1 MDVKLITKLLDAGFT
16 AEEIRGMGVLSVRAD
31 PAPAD
36 VPEDPAPQ
44 VEPEKE
50 PEHDDAPEDK
60 QKREPK
66 MDAILQK
73 IDNLTGSITAL
84 LNRSAGSR
92 TQDDQKET
100 ADDILAKAFFMKEE

>member
-1 MDVKLITKLLDAGFT
+1 MDITMITKLLDAGFT

-31 PAPAD
+31 PAPAA

-50 PEHDDAPEDK
+50 PEHDDAPADT
-60 QKREPK
+60 QKPEPK

-92 TQDDQKET
+92 TQDQKET
-100 ADDILAKAFFMKEE
+100 VDDILAKAFFMKEE

>member
-31 PAPAD
+31 PAPAAAS
-36 VPEDPAPQ
+36 EDPAPQ
-44 VEPEKE
+44 EEPEQK
-50 PEHDDAPEDK
+50 PEHDAPEDT
-60 QKREPK
+60 QKPEPK

-73 IDNLTGSITAL
+73 IDTLTGSITAL

-92 TQDDQKET
+92 TPDQKDT
-100 ADDILAKAFFMKEE
+100 VDDILAKAFFMKEE

>member
-1 MDVKLITKLLDAGFT
+1 MDITMITKLLDAGFT

-31 PAPAD
+31 PAPED

-44 VEPEKE
+44 DEPDKE
-50 PEHDDAPEDK
+50 PEPAAPEDK
-60 QKREPK
+60 KTQEPK

-92 TQDDQKET
+92 TQDQKET
-100 ADDILAKAFFMKEE
+100 VDDILAKAFFMKEE

>member
-1 MDVKLITKLLDAGFT
+1 MDITMITKLLDAGFT

-31 PAPAD
+31 PAPAA

-44 VEPEKE
+44 AEPEKE
-50 PEHDDAPEDK
+50 PEPAAPEDK
-60 QKREPK
+60 QKQEPK

-92 TQDDQKET
+92 TQDQKDDT
-100 ADDILAKAFFMKEE
+100 VDDILAKAFFMKEE